1 MDYLLDFALFCAGIF
16 VGFLIFKGNFKS
28 RAAVASVLE
37 DNAGGLSSMRAA
49 MLAWLAA
56 LGATWVFVAIATRS
70 LPDIPAGVLTFTGML
85 VGGKVVQRFGEKP
98 EEPEI
103 QTLRL

>member
-1 MDYLLDFALFCAGIF
+1 MNFAA
-16 VGFLIFKGNFKS
+16 LI
-28 RAAVASVLE
+28 E
-37 DNAGGLSSMRAA
+37 DNSGGLSSIRAA

-98 EEPEI
+98 EEPAI
-103 QTLRL
+103 KSFTI